1 MSTEQALVFVCQG
14 EALVGVV
21 SLASDGHAVPSNTA
35 VLVIVG
41 GPQYRVGSH
50 RQYVQLTRYLAAQG
64 VPAMRFDVRGMG
76 DSPGAQLSFEDIN
89 DDIAAAIAALQ
100 AALPGVHRV
109 ALWGLCGGAS
119 AALLYWRATR
129 DARVQGMVLVNPWVR
144 SDVSLARTQVKHYYL
159 KRVMERS
166 FWLKLLRG
174 GVAGKALGDLGH
186 NLRLA
191 AQKKAPGAAAAAKA
205 LVPDDASL
213 QERMADGWAQFAG
226 PTLLILSGNDYTAK
240 EFLETAS
247 GDARWQKNLAQA
259 GVTRLDLA
267 DADHT
272 FSQFAAQRHVE
283 EATARWLFSWARTS

>member
-1 MSTEQALVFVCQG
+1 MSPEQALVFECQG
-14 EALVGVV
+14 EALVGVLSLV
-21 SLASDGHAVPSNTA
+21 SGAEQAASDTA

-76 DSPGAQLSFEDIN
+76 DSPGAQLNFEEIN
-89 DDIAAAIAALQ
+89 DDIAAAISALQ
-100 AALPGVHRV
+100 SALPTVKRV

-144 SDVSLARTQVKHYYL
+144 SEVTLARTQVKHYYL
-159 KRVMERS
+159 KRLMERS

-174 GVAGKALGDLGH
+174 GVAGKALADLCN

-191 AQKKAPGAAAAAKA
+191 SQKTPTARNQAGA
-205 LVPDDASL
+205 VRDDASL
-213 QERMADGWAQFAG
+213 QERMADGWARFAG

-240 EFLETAS
+240 EFVETAS
-247 GDARWQKNLAQA
+247 GDARWLKNLGLP
-259 GVTRLDLA
+259 GVTRLDVVG
-267 DADHT
+267 ADHT
-272 FSQFAAQRHVE
+272 FSQSASQRQVE
-283 EATARWLFSWARTS
+283 EATVHWLMSWSRPA